1 MRLLPSLLVFA
12 FAGRLLAQ
20 GNLDPITTTGTIP
33 SQSISTS
40 VGTPAIDLRTYFA
53 VPSITGQVVQFTVPN
68 AGVSG
73 VFNVKLDSAVAPATV
88 LNFLA
93 YVDANR
99 YANTLI
105 HRSNPGYH
113 ILQGGGYSPNTGGTT
128 FSSYNTVVKNAA
140 LAMEAGDTLTHE
152 RGTIAMARTAGLDTA
167 TSEWF
172 INTVDNSSTGSG
184 RWAPA
189 SALSNSPFNPSYA
202 VFGRVAGTGMSV
214 VDTIAALP
222 LLGGNVTVTSSSTSS
237 TSVTIQHST
246 LPANFGTGWG
256 LLGGLVSSVST
267 VGALDFV
274 TLTGNADRSITTDTV
289 VPYTIFSAPFDEL
302 PLFTNLAS
310 PPGSAGAGTL
320 VPLTSLVKTTSINVI
335 PVFPA
340 TPGAT
345 SVVSFSALSSDPN
358 VVKATINGSSLIL
371 TAVKNQTGSAT
382 VTVTATD
389 TNGNAV
395 QQTPFNVS
403 VTRKVV
409 DFNSD
414 GIADFVFQNNYGQI
428 VTWYLNASG
437 VQTGS
442 AYLSTGALGAWKVAA
457 LADMNG
463 DGTPD
468 IVLQYSTGQIVFW
481 YMNASG
487 AITGSTYVY
496 SGALGDWQVVAAADI
511 NRDGN
516 TDLVFQNASGQIVVW
531 YMNGAGGITS
541 SAYLYGYSLGDWRIK
556 CVADYNGDGIP
567 DFIFQNG
574 VGQVVVW
581 YLNASGVTT
590 GSAYLYGYGLGDWQI
605 ARATDVNGD
614 GISDL
619 LFQNTYGQIFVWY
632 MNASGGVT
640 SSGYLYG
647 YGLSDWRLH

>member
-33 SQSISTS
+33 SQSVSTS

-53 VPSITGQVVQFTVPN
+53 VPTITGQVVQFTVPN
-68 AGVSG
+68 AGV
-73 VFNVKLDSAVAPATV
+73 FNVKLDSVAPATV

-93 YVDANR
+93 YVSANR
-99 YANTLI
+99 YANTLV
-105 HRSNPGYH
+105 HRSNPGFH
-113 ILQGGGYSPNTGGTT
+113 ILQGGGYSPNTVGTT
-128 FSSYNTVVKNAA
+128 FSGYDTVVKNAA

-152 RGTIAMARTAGLDTA
+152 RGTIAMARPPSLNGA

-172 INTVDNSSTGSG
+172 INTMDNTGLWS
-184 RWAPA
+184 PA
-189 SALSNSPFNPSYA
+189 SALNGNSYA

-214 VDTIAALP
+214 VDAIAALP

-237 TSVTIQHST
+237 TSVTIQHAT
-246 LPANFGTGWG
+246 VPANFGTGWG
-256 LLGGLVSSVST
+256 MLGGLVNTVST

-274 TLTGNADRSITTDTV
+274 TLTGNANRSINTDTV
-289 VPYTIFSAPFDEL
+289 VPYTLFSAPFDEL

-310 PPGSAGAGTL
+310 PPGSAGPGTL
-320 VPLTSLVKTTSINVI
+320 VPLTSLVKATTINVV

-358 VVKATINGSSLIL
+358 VVKATISGSSLIL

-428 VTWYLNASG
+428 STWYLNASG

-463 DGTPD
+463 DGNPE
-468 IVLQYSTGQIVFW
+468 IVMQYSTGQIVVW
-481 YMNASG
+481 YLNASG
-487 AITGSTYVY
+487 AITGS
-496 SGALGDWQVVAAADI
+496 
-511 NRDGN
+511 
-516 TDLVFQNASGQIVVW
+516 
-531 YMNGAGGITS
+531 
-541 SAYLYGYSLGDWRIK
+541 AYLYGY
-556 CVADYNGDGIP
+556 A
-567 DFIFQNG
+567 
-574 VGQVVVW
+574 
-581 YLNASGVTT
+581 
-590 GSAYLYGYGLGDWQI
+590 LGDWQI

-614 GISDL
+614 GIADL
-619 LFQNTYGQIFVWY
+619 LFQNTDGQIVVWY
-632 MNASGGVT
+632 MNASGAVT
-640 SSGYLYG
+640 SSGYLYTG
-647 YGLSDWRLH
+647 GLSDWRLH